1 MRAREGATPMSHI
14 TDTRPAK
21 VTAPANPA
29 RKGGPPIVALTAYDY
44 PTARLVDEAGLDL
57 ILVGD
62 SLAQTALGYDTTL
75 PVTVDEMLAATRAVK
90 RGVHRALV
98 VADMPFGSYHGRADR
113 AVKTAIRFVKDAGA
127 EAVKIEGGAARADV
141 IRAIAGSEV
150 PIMGHIGLTPQS
162 YLRMGGYRVQGKSMD
177 GARDLIEDALAVE
190 RAGAFAIVLEG
201 ILAEISRIITERVSI
216 PTIGIG
222 AGVHCDG
229 QILVFTDLVGLT
241 FGHKAKF
248 VRQYADLKS
257 VIADALKRFADDI
270 NARRFPAAEE
280 SYHLPQGVIV
290 EIEDEHPQ
298 SMPPLGPIN

>member
-1 MRAREGATPMSHI
+1 MSHI
-14 TDTRPAK
+14 TDAGPGK
-21 VTAPANPA
+21 VTAPAIRA
-29 RKGGPPIVALTAYDY
+29 RKGGQPIVALTAYDY
-44 PTARLVDEAGLDL
+44 PTARLVDEAGLDI

-62 SLAQTALGYDTTL
+62 SLAQTALGYETTL
-75 PVTVDEMLAATRAVK
+75 PVTVEEMLAATRAVK
-90 RGVHRALV
+90 RGVRRALV
-98 VADMPFGSYHGRADR
+98 VADMPFGSYHGSPDR
-113 AVKTAIRFVKDAGA
+113 AIKTAIRFVKEAGA
-127 EAVKIEGGAARADV
+127 EAVKIEGGAARAEV
-141 IRAIAGSEV
+141 IKAIAGAEV

-201 ILAEISRIITERVSI
+201 IPAEISRIITERVSI

-248 VRQYADLKS
+248 VREYADLKG
-257 VIADALKRFADDI
+257 VIAGALARYSEDVGS
-270 NARRFPAAEE
+270 RRFPSDRE
-280 SYHLPQGVIV
+280 SYRLPEGV
-290 EIEDEHPQ
+290 EIEPELEHPE